1 MNVTLPNGTVV
12 TDVPDDITQVELAR
26 IAVNN
31 NLATVE
37 DFGDLLSDDDT
48 TTLGALG
55 EFGKR
60 ALGGIGTG
68 SARVVSGLGQ
78 LLPGVDDQ
86 SMIDMEMGVRRSIS
100 DTLDYDPAY
109 DENYIAQLGEVAGE
123 MVPQV
128 ASFFLPGGIP
138 ARATQLATMIGPAV
152 SEGGM
157 DRATEEQERGEALTD
172 YERLASKGADVVL
185 GRLEQFGLPSRILKG
200 LPKGFFQTAEGNPI
214 LRRIESMVMSGLSE
228 GTQEAAQGIL
238 RDITTKAIYDPDRAI
253 ADSVVED
260 FQLGGGAGAL
270 FDFIISSVT
279 GGNRRTPKVDA
290 PEEIRPPTEDEIEAE
305 QQARAKEATK
315 EDRRRRAMDRALSAQ
330 APTTPPDPRDTTGID
345 PELSADEITGQI
357 VDIAGAYR
365 GRTTIPKGSL
375 FEVQEQEGKFYVTHE
390 GEQFGP
396 AMRDPIKA
404 QEVKAALSEVSDNL
418 NVERTIAESGI
429 DYTPQESA
437 KVMRFYQQIRNAGRR
452 YTPEDP
458 AEPTIPRQPEPPARV
473 NLLTNRINT
482 ALNRK
487 GIDTPIN
494 SAEGAAVV
502 QTIIGRPVSESTPLA
517 DLSAVEQDYV
527 LQTIIEADPLT
538 PQARATTET
547 REQVDPVTGLV
558 VPSQPRVTGP
568 RATLSLPNFAAIA
581 KPVEP
586 TVPSEPVEAGKEI
599 VPFEPEQETLQD
611 RAIESTIAKQ
621 LQGILKSVG
630 LADDFVVKTV
640 DQVGRARRDSAGNVY
655 ISPIKKKSG
664 DQENYVTFGSA
675 QLAAKVIQ
683 ISTDGI
689 KYRVDQGMSFEEA
702 TAAVMNHEILHALRG
717 MDLFT
722 AQEYSLLERLT
733 RQYSKPG
740 TDMTY
745 GQWAVKT
752 YPELSAVAQQ
762 EEAIAEMISDSLTNN
777 VLIDGKA
784 QALSGKPAGII
795 RRIVD
800 LFKRLVGFA
809 RDNDINSYQE
819 LVNAIQT
826 GQVGARER
834 GQVRTLMKTEK
845 ERGQVEE
852 RSLTTEDLQLR
863 TGTRPTKEQL
873 DAVYNNLVQQVKQQV
888 GDAPEVV
895 ADSELEEVI
904 EARGLRFPKKAQTIP
919 RLARAIEQ
927 GFNVDTVYYHGTSVP
942 DIRRFDGSVGMGVVA
957 GHFTTRPRFANQFAP
972 AITIPDLG
980 QIPTV
985 YPVFLRYGRE
995 NEFGGIAEIRSLIQD
1010 EDNPVRRSLST
1021 PLSRQPRLKADLEA
1035 FFAAE
1040 LEKGRL
1046 YGPDQTKLKSF
1057 EQQDLARFYYE
1068 GARPVEAVAEDLA
1081 EDFHNDAAQGA
1092 YAEITEGPYD
1102 VDFAQLEVI
1111 APYMKE
1117 AGFKGY
1123 YDIEEAGKSYSGIAM
1138 FNSEDIK
1145 GVFAEFDPESVPE
1158 GRRYEDDIMYSRS
1171 AVDMFEE
1178 KAFDHIG
1185 APGRETLIP
1194 GRINPAHKARH
1205 TIVDMP
1211 IDMFLGL
1218 AQVGHQDGK
1227 EKGVEDLIKRGVKFS
1242 ELPQLHTKPVDS
1254 EEYGPVLLVGG
1265 HEGRHRA
1272 RALKAAGYT
1281 TMPVRIFDQTIR
1293 WGEQDNPK
1301 SFDYLKYWPEMVI
1314 SEADINRKTDP
1325 SKAGYQPVGLYTY
1338 PMFINRDGTVN
1349 FGSPIDRPSVIFEVA
1364 PDPRNEELSNRWN
1377 SLSDEAR
1384 LEISERV
1391 ARAVVPSALAEVS
1404 ASGEIVSQIGSYYDD
1419 TNPSFAVRL
1428 TSGDPT
1434 DAASAVGFV
1443 LQQESMMI
1451 VSPRP
1456 YEGADSQFDPRLE
1469 QETRSIPAV
1478 FIRIGD
1484 KPLAEVNKIYQRLRA
1499 VEGVPEIS
1507 GQTTIDGEMMI
1518 LLTVDADVDAVVD
1531 AFDSALDNQYPI
1543 GSTVLFSSFPEAK
1556 DYDYETQRPDTR
1568 IRRETARE
1576 RLIDL
1581 RAEAQSEV
1589 ARAIERLK
1597 GTALDARSGSA
1608 NSPDYEQTVRG
1619 AITPDGRLALT
1630 HFATKELDRTD
1641 PTLAGT
1647 GADRAKRNRPRI
1659 GTWFG
1664 VVDAEVDPYIK
1675 EPMIGNVPN
1684 EFLVDPSQI
1693 YVIDDASNPSAPFD
1707 PESVWTT
1714 QPNGDPDYEAIGKK
1728 VRELGFNGYLI
1739 NAPAL
1744 GKVVVMHTPL
1754 SKDGSDDIMES
1765 RRSIRSIDQ
1774 AKLDKAVE
1782 QNEKEARNAGFSVP
1796 LYSVKASP
1804 EAQYIARNPEAAVD
1818 PEEILESRAPEYN
1831 TKTKSFINRLIE
1843 STPERADPMRQYMD
1857 VTGDNS
1863 TVDYKLTQAKQAL
1876 VNRYARLEKLNQRYF
1891 KDYLADSSSIAAVLF
1906 ADRSAGVTAE
1916 AIKSGVPQYR
1926 DGLTKV
1932 VDFSYNGKQYRG
1944 LVDIINLLRTKKY
1957 GDISEFAQAYA
1968 IAMRGERLNKEGK
1981 PTPVSQQDIDEAR
1994 ENIKQF
2000 TDTNGYNPVIE
2011 WYGAWQAYNNQVITF
2026 LEDTGVIDEKGA
2038 ESWRLASDYIPFY
2051 RALEPN
2057 YDTGKITN
2065 HPFGDLKKLGAF
2077 KPYKGKTDKINVP
2090 LVESIVK
2097 NTAAA
2102 IDLGMRNV
2110 AQQRI
2115 ARDMQKLQLARQVK
2129 YGTQGPDIVTLKV
2142 RGKPVSFRIY
2152 DPLILDSMTA
2162 IDGSGIE
2169 EISRIFFG
2177 PASTLLRETVTRT
2190 PGFML
2195 ANMLRD
2201 SLSAFVTSGSS
2212 FVPLIGTTKGF
2223 FSNINNLER
2232 TGVIGGYD
2240 FKVDQQDIGKTF
2252 REEAERRKRNGMP
2265 VNMFKTL
2272 WDASGRLTTRSD
2284 AATRQAVYDEVY
2296 ARTGNEAEAYF
2307 QAMEV
2312 LNFSRRGSNGVV
2324 RAITAAIP
2332 FLNARIQG
2340 LDVLW
2345 RSGLG
2350 VNTAKRGVPR
2360 GTAALSFAMRG
2371 AIISFATALYWM
2383 MVSDDDEYR
2392 EASREERDNNWLFP
2406 VPWLEGV
2413 GAIAIPIPFEVG
2425 LIFKTIPEVM
2435 LDTTAGNRTSRQAFQ
2450 SFKQGLG
2457 STLELNLLY
2466 GIQAYAPLLEAHSN
2480 YNSYTGRPIVPIW
2493 LTGQRPEYQRTES
2506 TSETAIFLQKATPY
2520 LAAIPMLGMD
2530 EGGTSPMKIEHVIKG
2545 YTGSMGGFI
2554 LSWTDRVLR
2563 SKSGREAMANAGYDV
2578 SQPEMPSLA
2587 LYDYP
2592 VVKRFLTAPEGSGLK
2607 EQFYDLSNEVR
2618 QDYNTINQI
2627 LERGDQD
2634 EFNSLYPKIEGLLEV
2649 RNDVEY
2655 IRKVLSDIRQDKKA
2669 IMRAEM
2675 SAEQRRYMLDQLKAY
2690 ENEMLKVVP
2699 LLEARAD
2706 RSAIRGL

>member
-1 MNVTLPNGTVV
+1 MPTTVV
-12 TDVPDDITQVELAR
+12 NSPDGRLIDVNHPDGATDEQILSYAAQQYALDPSIAYDPSDVDD
-26 IAVNN
+26 
-31 NLATVE
+31 
-37 DFGDLLSDDDT
+37 GT

-60 ALGGIGTG
+60 ALGGVRTG
-68 SARVVSGLGQ
+68 SERVVSGLGQ
-78 LLPGVDDQ
+78 LLPGVDDESLIEREMAVRQ
-86 SMIDMEMGVRRSIS
+86 SVSEA
-100 DTLDYDPAY
+100 LDYDPAY
-109 DENYIAQLGEVAGE
+109 DENYIAQLGEVVGE

-138 ARATQLATMIGPAV
+138 ARAAQLATMIGPAV

-157 DRATEEQERGEALTD
+157 DRAAEEQERGEALTD

-200 LPKGFFQTAEGNPI
+200 LPRGFFQTAEGNPI
-214 LRRIESMVMSGLSE
+214 LRRIESMVISGLSE

-270 FDFIISSVT
+270 FDFVISSVT

-290 PEEIRPPTEDEIEAE
+290 PEEIRPPTDEEIEAE
-305 QQARAKEATK
+305 QQARAKESNK

-345 PELSADEITGQI
+345 PELTADEITQQV

-365 GRTTIPKGSL
+365 GRTTIPAGSL
-375 FEVQEQEGKFYVTHE
+375 FEVQEQEGNFYVTHE

-404 QEVKAALSEVSDNL
+404 QEVKAALSERSDNL
-418 NVERTIAESGI
+418 NVERIIRDSGI
-429 DYTPQESA
+429 EYTPQESA

-458 AEPTIPRQPEPPARV
+458 AEPTILRQPEPPARV
-473 NLLTNRINT
+473 NLLENRINT

-487 GIDTPIN
+487 GVDADIN
-494 SAEGAAVV
+494 SAEGAGIV
-502 QTIIGRPVSESTPLA
+502 QTIIGRPVSESKPLA

-527 LQTIIEADPLT
+527 FQVIQQADPLT
-538 PQARATTET
+538 PQARATAET
-547 REQVDPVTGLV
+547 REQVDPVTGV
-558 VPSQPRVTGP
+558 TTPGQPRRTGVK
-568 RATLSLPNFAAIA
+568 ATLAIPNFAAVA

-599 VPFEPEQETLQD
+599 VPFDPDQETLQD
-611 RAIESTIAKQ
+611 TAIESEIGRQ

-640 DQVGRARRDSAGNVY
+640 DQVGRARRDTAGNVY

-664 DQENYVTFGSA
+664 DEESFVTFGGV
-675 QLAAKVIQ
+675 QLGAKVIQ
-683 ISTDGI
+683 ISVDGV

-745 GQWAVKT
+745 SQWAVGT

-795 RRIVD
+795 QRIVD

-826 GQVGARER
+826 GQVGGRER
-834 GQVRTLMKTEK
+834 GQVRTLMQTEK
-845 ERGQVEE
+845 DRGEIEE
-852 RSLTTEDLQLR
+852 RSITTEELQLR

-873 DAVYNNLVQQVKQQV
+873 DQVYNNLVKQVKQQV

-895 ADSELEEVI
+895 ADSELEEVL
-904 EARGLRFPKKAQTIP
+904 ESRGMRFPKKAQTIP

-927 GFNVDTVYYHGTSVP
+927 GFDVNKVYYHGTP
-942 DIRRFDGSVGMGVVA
+942 TNDIRRFAGNVGIGVVA
-957 GHFTTRPRFANQFAP
+957 GHFTARPSFANDFV
-972 AITIPDLG
+972 TTVIPDLG
-980 QIPTV
+980 QQPTI
-985 YPVFLRYGRE
+985 YPVFLRFGE
-995 NEFGGIAEIRSLIQD
+995 DNERGGIADIRSLIQD
-1010 EDNPVRRSLST
+1010 DDNLVRLSLNT

-1040 LEKGRL
+1040 IEKGRL
-1046 YGPDQTKLKSF
+1046 YGPDVTKLKSF

-1068 GARPVEAVAEDLA
+1068 GTRPIESVAEDLA
-1081 EDFHNDAAQGA
+1081 EDFHNDAAQKA
-1092 YAEITEGPYD
+1092 YARITEDPYG
-1102 VDFAQLEVI
+1102 VDFTDLEVI
-1111 APYMKE
+1111 APYMRE

-1123 YDIEEAGKSYSGIAM
+1123 YDIEVAGKEYSGIAM
-1138 FNSEDIK
+1138 FNSNDIK
-1145 GVFAEFDPESVPE
+1145 GVFADFDPESVPE
-1158 GRRYEDDIMYSRS
+1158 GRRYDEDIMFSRQG
-1171 AVDMFEE
+1171 V
-1178 KAFDHIG
+1178 G
-1185 APGRETLIP
+1185 APLTAAVARAKKKYNNVRISTEEDFFGDYWPKLLAEVGGTVSPNKLRVGAKRAMRDIREWVKN
-1194 GRINPAHKARH
+1194 NPKYNDYYNEDMKAVR
-1205 TIVDMP
+1205 V
-1211 IDMFLGL
+1211 GL
-1218 AQVGHQDGK
+1218 EA
-1227 EKGVEDLIKRGVKFS
+1227 
-1242 ELPQLHTKPVDS
+1242 
-1254 EEYGPVLLVGG
+1254 EYGPISDTELLLYQFLNGITSPGTALIANVGDAVKLFDIYKRDG
-1265 HEGRHRA
+1265 NFDSFEVGKRRKVNKEGKVIYPIVVTQAPFDLSGATQPTKA
-1272 RALKAAGYT
+1272 RSLKSLDKLIQEQGGVQAALDYLRQPVTLEELKAFKIGLGYKGVSDVGIIKGLVEDAT
-1281 TMPVRIFDQTIR
+1281 GQSEMIPRMFFLGPKIGAYTLNLM
-1293 WGEQDNPK
+1293 GNPK
-1301 SFDYLKYWPEMVI
+1301 
-1314 SEADINRKTDP
+1314 
-1325 SKAGYQPVGLYTY
+1325 YQTVDVWESR
-1338 PMFINRDGTVN
+1338 FIR
-1349 FGSPIDRPSVIFEVA
+1349 
-1364 PDPRNEELSNRWN
+1364 
-1377 SLSDEAR
+1377 
-1384 LEISERV
+1384 
-1391 ARAVVPSALAEVS
+1391 
-1404 ASGEIVSQIGSYYDD
+1404 SYYDNMFD
-1419 TNPSFAVRL
+1419 TNTGITVTADEGKLFRDFSKVFAEEFEKEAGYRPDPASLQAMRWFYMINAAREAGYSGASTNETISEL
-1428 TSGDPT
+1428 TEKQIQNT
-1434 DAASAVGFV
+1434 
-1443 LQQESMMI
+1443 
-1451 VSPRP
+1451 RRTR
-1456 YEGADSQFDPRLE
+1456 YEGRTA
-1469 QETRSIPAV
+1469 
-1478 FIRIGD
+1478 GD
-1484 KPLAEVNKIYQRLRA
+1484 REVL
-1499 VEGVPEIS
+1499 G
-1507 GQTTIDGEMMI
+1507 
-1518 LLTVDADVDAVVD
+1518 
-1531 AFDSALDNQYPI
+1531 
-1543 GSTVLFSSFPEAK
+1543 
-1556 DYDYETQRPDTR
+1556 
-1568 IRRETARE
+1568 
-1576 RLIDL
+1576 
-1581 RAEAQSEV
+1581 RAEE
-1589 ARAIERLK
+1589 
-1597 GTALDARSGSA
+1597 
-1608 NSPDYEQTVRG
+1608 EQV
-1619 AITPDGRLALT
+1619 L
-1630 HFATKELDRTD
+1630 
-1641 PTLAGT
+1641 
-1647 GADRAKRNRPRI
+1647 
-1659 GTWFG
+1659 
-1664 VVDAEVDPYIK
+1664 
-1675 EPMIGNVPN
+1675 
-1684 EFLVDPSQI
+1684 
-1693 YVIDDASNPSAPFD
+1693 
-1707 PESVWTT
+1707 
-1714 QPNGDPDYEAIGKK
+1714 
-1728 VRELGFNGYLI
+1728 
-1739 NAPAL
+1739 
-1744 GKVVVMHTPL
+1744 
-1754 SKDGSDDIMES
+1754 ES
-1765 RRSIRSIDQ
+1765 RRQIDP
-1774 AKLDKAVE
+1774 AKIEKAVQ
-1782 QNEKEARNAGFSVP
+1782 QNQQEARNAGFSVP

-1804 EAQYIARNPEAAVD
+1804 EAQYIARNPEAAVE

-1843 STPERADPMRQYMD
+1843 GTPERVDPMKQYMD

-1863 TVDYKLTQAKQAL
+1863 TLDYKLTQAKQAL

-1906 ADRSAGVTAE
+1906 ADRSAGVMAE
-1916 AIKSGVPQYR
+1916 AIKSGVPQYK

-1932 VDFSYNGKQYRG
+1932 VDFTHNGKQYRG
-1944 LVDIINLLRTKKY
+1944 LIDIINLLRTKKY
-1957 GDISEFAQAYA
+1957 GDITEFAQAYA

-2000 TDTNGYNPVIE
+2000 TDASGYNPVVE

-2038 ESWRLASDYIPFY
+2038 NSWRLASDYIPFY

-2057 YDTGKITN
+2057 YETGKVTD
-2065 HPFGDLKKLGAF
+2065 HPFGDLKSLGAF
-2077 KPYKGKTDKINVP
+2077 KSYKGKTDKINVP
-2090 LVESIVK
+2090 LVESILK

-2115 ARDMQKLQLARQVK
+2115 ARDMQKLQLAKQVK
-2129 YGTQGPDIVTLKV
+2129 YGTRGDDIITLKV
-2142 RGKPVSFRIY
+2142 QGKPVSFRIY
-2152 DPLILDSMTA
+2152 DPLILESMSA

-2201 SLSAFVTSGSS
+2201 SFSAFVTSGSS
-2212 FVPLIGTTKGF
+2212 FIPLLGTTKGF

-2232 TGVIGGYD
+2232 TGVVGGYD
-2240 FKVDQQDIGKTF
+2240 FKIDQQDIGKVF
-2252 REEAERRKRNGMP
+2252 AQEADRRQRNGLP
-2265 VNMFKTL
+2265 LNMFKTI

-2296 ARTGNEAEAYF
+2296 ARTGNEAEAHF

-2312 LNFSRRGSNGVV
+2312 LNFSRRGSNGLA

-2345 RSGLG
+2345 RSFLG
-2350 VNTAKRGVPR
+2350 VNNAKRGVPR

-2383 MVSDDDEYR
+2383 MVSDDEEYK

-2406 VPWLEGV
+2406 LPGVEGV
-2413 GAIAIPIPFEVG
+2413 GAIKIPIPFEVG
-2425 LIFKTIPEVM
+2425 LIFKTIPEVV
-2435 LDTTAGNRTSRQAFQ
+2435 LDTSFGERTSRQAFQ

-2493 LTGQRPEYQRTES
+2493 LTGQRPEYQRTDS

-2520 LAAIPMLGMD
+2520 LATIPMLGMD

-2545 YTGSMGGFI
+2545 YTGSMGGFV

-2563 SKSGREAMANAGYDV
+2563 SDSGREAMANAGYDV

-2592 VVKRFLTAPEGSGLK
+2592 VVKRFLTRPEGSGLK
-2607 EQFYDLSNEVR
+2607 EQFYELYNEVR
-2618 QDYNTINQI
+2618 QDYNTINTI

-2634 EFNSLYPKIEGLLEV
+2634 EFNSLYPKIENLLAV
-2649 RNDVEY
+2649 KNDVY
-2655 IRKVLSDIRQDKKA
+2655 FIRKQLSQIRQDKKA
-2669 IMRAEM
+2669 IMRSEM
-2675 SAEQRRYMLDQLKAY
+2675 SSDQKKYMLDQLAAE
-2690 ENEMLKVVP
+2690 ENEILKVVP
-2699 LLEARAD
+2699 ILEQAAQ
-2706 RSAIRGL
+2706 RSTIRGI

>member
-1 MNVTLPNGTVV
+1 MPTTVV
-12 TDVPDDITQVELAR
+12 NSPDGRLIDVNHPDGATDEQILSYAAQQYALDPSIAYDPSDVDD
-26 IAVNN
+26 
-31 NLATVE
+31 
-37 DFGDLLSDDDT
+37 GT

-128 ASFFLPGGIP
+128 ASFLLPGGIP
-138 ARATQLATMIGPAV
+138 ARAAQLATMIGPAV

-418 NVERTIAESGI
+418 NIERTIAESGI

-795 RRIVD
+795 RRVVD

-852 RSLTTEDLQLR
+852 RSLTTEDLQFR
-863 TGTRPTKEQL
+863 TGTRPTKEQI
-873 DAVYNNLVQQVKQQV
+873 DAVYNNLVKQVEQQV
-888 GDAPEVV
+888 GDAPVVV

-904 EARGLRFPKKAQTIP
+904 EARGLKFPKKAQTIP

-1010 EDNPVRRSLST
+1010 EDNPVRLSLNT

-1040 LEKGRL
+1040 LEKG
-1046 YGPDQTKLKSF
+1046 
-1057 EQQDLARFYYE
+1057 
-1068 GARPVEAVAEDLA
+1068 EAL
-1081 EDFHNDAAQGA
+1081 
-1092 YAEITEGPYD
+1092 
-1102 VDFAQLEVI
+1102 
-1111 APYMKE
+1111 
-1117 AGFKGY
+1117 
-1123 YDIEEAGKSYSGIAM
+1123 
-1138 FNSEDIK
+1138 
-1145 GVFAEFDPESVPE
+1145 
-1158 GRRYEDDIMYSRS
+1158 
-1171 AVDMFEE
+1171 
-1178 KAFDHIG
+1178 
-1185 APGRETLIP
+1185 
-1194 GRINPAHKARH
+1194 
-1205 TIVDMP
+1205 
-1211 IDMFLGL
+1211 
-1218 AQVGHQDGK
+1218 
-1227 EKGVEDLIKRGVKFS
+1227 
-1242 ELPQLHTKPVDS
+1242 
-1254 EEYGPVLLVGG
+1254 
-1265 HEGRHRA
+1265 
-1272 RALKAAGYT
+1272 
-1281 TMPVRIFDQTIR
+1281 
-1293 WGEQDNPK
+1293 W
-1301 SFDYLKYWPEMVI
+1301 
-1314 SEADINRKTDP
+1314 
-1325 SKAGYQPVGLYTY
+1325 
-1338 PMFINRDGTVN
+1338 
-1349 FGSPIDRPSVIFEVA
+1349 
-1364 PDPRNEELSNRWN
+1364 
-1377 SLSDEAR
+1377 
-1384 LEISERV
+1384 
-1391 ARAVVPSALAEVS
+1391 
-1404 ASGEIVSQIGSYYDD
+1404 
-1419 TNPSFAVRL
+1419 
-1428 TSGDPT
+1428 
-1434 DAASAVGFV
+1434 
-1443 LQQESMMI
+1443 
-1451 VSPRP
+1451 PRP
-1456 YEGADSQFDPRLE
+1456 
-1469 QETRSIPAV
+1469 
-1478 FIRIGD
+1478 
-1484 KPLAEVNKIYQRLRA
+1484 NKA
-1499 VEGVPEIS
+1499 
-1507 GQTTIDGEMMI
+1507 
-1518 LLTVDADVDAVVD
+1518 
-1531 AFDSALDNQYPI
+1531 
-1543 GSTVLFSSFPEAK
+1543 
-1556 DYDYETQRPDTR
+1556 
-1568 IRRETARE
+1568 
-1576 RLIDL
+1576 
-1581 RAEAQSEV
+1581 
-1589 ARAIERLK
+1589 
-1597 GTALDARSGSA
+1597 
-1608 NSPDYEQTVRG
+1608 
-1619 AITPDGRLALT
+1619 
-1630 HFATKELDRTD
+1630 KEL
-1641 PTLAGT
+1641 
-1647 GADRAKRNRPRI
+1647 
-1659 GTWFG
+1659 
-1664 VVDAEVDPYIK
+1664 
-1675 EPMIGNVPN
+1675 
-1684 EFLVDPSQI
+1684 
-1693 YVIDDASNPSAPFD
+1693 
-1707 PESVWTT
+1707 
-1714 QPNGDPDYEAIGKK
+1714 
-1728 VRELGFNGYLI
+1728 
-1739 NAPAL
+1739 
-1744 GKVVVMHTPL
+1744 
-1754 SKDGSDDIMES
+1754 
-1765 RRSIRSIDQ
+1765 
-1774 AKLDKAVE
+1774 
-1782 QNEKEARNAGFSVP
+1782 
-1796 LYSVKASP
+1796 
-1804 EAQYIARNPEAAVD
+1804 
-1818 PEEILESRAPEYN
+1818 
-1831 TKTKSFINRLIE
+1831 
-1843 STPERADPMRQYMD
+1843 
-1857 VTGDNS
+1857 
-1863 TVDYKLTQAKQAL
+1863 
-1876 VNRYARLEKLNQRYF
+1876 
-1891 KDYLADSSSIAAVLF
+1891 
-1906 ADRSAGVTAE
+1906 
-1916 AIKSGVPQYR
+1916 
-1926 DGLTKV
+1926 
-1932 VDFSYNGKQYRG
+1932 
-1944 LVDIINLLRTKKY
+1944 
-1957 GDISEFAQAYA
+1957 
-1968 IAMRGERLNKEGK
+1968 
-1981 PTPVSQQDIDEAR
+1981 
-1994 ENIKQF
+1994 
-2000 TDTNGYNPVIE
+2000 
-2011 WYGAWQAYNNQVITF
+2011 
-2026 LEDTGVIDEKGA
+2026 
-2038 ESWRLASDYIPFY
+2038 
-2051 RALEPN
+2051 
-2057 YDTGKITN
+2057 
-2065 HPFGDLKKLGAF
+2065 
-2077 KPYKGKTDKINVP
+2077 
-2090 LVESIVK
+2090 
-2097 NTAAA
+2097 
-2102 IDLGMRNV
+2102 
-2110 AQQRI
+2110 
-2115 ARDMQKLQLARQVK
+2115 
-2129 YGTQGPDIVTLKV
+2129 
-2142 RGKPVSFRIY
+2142 
-2152 DPLILDSMTA
+2152 
-2162 IDGSGIE
+2162 
-2169 EISRIFFG
+2169 
-2177 PASTLLRETVTRT
+2177 
-2190 PGFML
+2190 
-2195 ANMLRD
+2195 
-2201 SLSAFVTSGSS
+2201 
-2212 FVPLIGTTKGF
+2212 
-2223 FSNINNLER
+2223 
-2232 TGVIGGYD
+2232 
-2240 FKVDQQDIGKTF
+2240 
-2252 REEAERRKRNGMP
+2252 
-2265 VNMFKTL
+2265 
-2272 WDASGRLTTRSD
+2272 
-2284 AATRQAVYDEVY
+2284 
-2296 ARTGNEAEAYF
+2296 
-2307 QAMEV
+2307 
-2312 LNFSRRGSNGVV
+2312 
-2324 RAITAAIP
+2324 
-2332 FLNARIQG
+2332 
-2340 LDVLW
+2340 
-2345 RSGLG
+2345 
-2350 VNTAKRGVPR
+2350 
-2360 GTAALSFAMRG
+2360 
-2371 AIISFATALYWM
+2371 
-2383 MVSDDDEYR
+2383 
-2392 EASREERDNNWLFP
+2392 
-2406 VPWLEGV
+2406 
-2413 GAIAIPIPFEVG
+2413 
-2425 LIFKTIPEVM
+2425 
-2435 LDTTAGNRTSRQAFQ
+2435 
-2450 SFKQGLG
+2450 
-2457 STLELNLLY
+2457 
-2466 GIQAYAPLLEAHSN
+2466 
-2480 YNSYTGRPIVPIW
+2480 
-2493 LTGQRPEYQRTES
+2493 
-2506 TSETAIFLQKATPY
+2506 
-2520 LAAIPMLGMD
+2520 
-2530 EGGTSPMKIEHVIKG
+2530 
-2545 YTGSMGGFI
+2545 
-2554 LSWTDRVLR
+2554 
-2563 SKSGREAMANAGYDV
+2563 
-2578 SQPEMPSLA
+2578 
-2587 LYDYP
+2587 
-2592 VVKRFLTAPEGSGLK
+2592 
-2607 EQFYDLSNEVR
+2607 
-2618 QDYNTINQI
+2618 
-2627 LERGDQD
+2627 
-2634 EFNSLYPKIEGLLEV
+2634 
-2649 RNDVEY
+2649 
-2655 IRKVLSDIRQDKKA
+2655 
-2669 IMRAEM
+2669 
-2675 SAEQRRYMLDQLKAY
+2675 
-2690 ENEMLKVVP
+2690 
-2699 LLEARAD
+2699 
-2706 RSAIRGL
+2706 